1 MLERLKIENTA
12 IIYTEYIKNITLVTL
27 YCTEIEY
34 VTKFS
39 IFVSKLFIE
48 NENSLFFYDEN
59 DEIKFKSIIKY
70 IM

>member
-1 MLERLKIENTA
+1 MPERLKIENTA

-39 IFVSKLFIE
+39 LFVSKLFIE
-48 NENSLFFYDEN
+48 NENSLFL
-59 DEIKFKSIIKY
+59 
-70 IM
+70 